1 MDCFGTEIFMSKI
14 KSKKKKNRNEKSV
27 IASRD
32 ECSDRK
38 LHYITLGRKKKH
50 YVTNLL

>member
-14 KSKKKKNRNEKSV
+14 KSKKKKINRNEKSV

-38 LHYITLGRKKKH
+38 LHCITLDRKKSIM
-50 YVTNLL
+50 